1 MFDRIK
7 ALFETRSTLATP
19 SPELLALFGSPTT
32 AAGKAVTAEAALR
45 SPTTLAAVRAISES
59 VGSLPLH
66 LFRRGA
72 GGTRER
78 DGTHPAAQILAG
90 DWAPWAGGVETR
102 TAMQLDALLHGAAY
116 GLIVR
121 AGPVP
126 REIHRLDP
134 RDVTL
139 DTSGTEPRF
148 KIRQD
153 GVERVRDWRDVLYV
167 PTPGS
172 AFGRPICLTTLAREA
187 IGLDLVMAEHQA
199 RLFSNGAR
207 PSGVF
212 KYGRTLGPEAL
223 KRLRDS
229 FSSAHMGGE
238 NGGKTLF
245 LEDGM
250 DFEAT
255 QFSSTD
261 AQFLELRRL
270 VIEEIA
276 RVYKVPSTLIGDFSR
291 AVWRNVE
298 ELQRQFVQT
307 CLMPWAEVWQSALER
322 ALLTPEERREYF
334 IEAVFDDLLRGDLAG
349 RFTAYRQ
356 ATGGSW
362 LTPNEV
368 RALDNRPPIDGGDE
382 LIRQAG
388 QGDAAK
394 PEPSDDEPEEPGDEA

>member
-1 MFDRIK
+1 MFHRIRHY
-7 ALFETRSTLATP
+7 FETRSTLATP
-19 SPELLALFGSPTT
+19 SPELLALFGAPVT
-32 AAGKAVTAEAALR
+32 AAGKPVSPVTALR

-66 LFRRGA
+66 VYRRGA
-72 GGTRER
+72 DGSRER
-78 DGTHPAAQILAG
+78 DGAHPAARILAG
-90 DWAPWAGGVETR
+90 DWCPWAGGVETR

-116 GLIVR
+116 GLIIR
-121 AGPVP
+121 TASAP

-139 DTSGTEPRF
+139 DTSGAEPRF
-148 KIRQD
+148 KVRQD
-153 GVERVRDWRDVLYV
+153 GVERSRDWRDILYI

-172 AFGRPICLTTLAREA
+172 AFGRPICLTALAREA

-212 KYGRTLGPEAL
+212 KYGNTLGPEAL
-223 KRLRDS
+223 KRLRDR
-229 FSSAHMGGE
+229 FGSAHMGGE
-238 NGGKTLF
+238 NGGNTLF

-250 DFEAT
+250 TFEAT

-307 CLMPWAEVWQSALER
+307 CLMPWVEVWQSALER
-322 ALLTPEERREYF
+322 ALLTPEERRSYF
-334 IEAVFDDLLRGDLAG
+334 HRGNLR
-349 RFTAYRQ
+349 
-356 ATGGSW
+356 
-362 LTPNEV
+362 
-368 RALDNRPPIDGGDE
+368 
-382 LIRQAG
+382 
-388 QGDAAK
+388 
-394 PEPSDDEPEEPGDEA
+394 

>member
-1 MFDRIK
+1 MFSRIK
-7 ALFETRSTLATP
+7 ALLETRSTLAPP
-19 SPELLALFGSPTT
+19 SPELLALFGTPVT
-32 AAGKAVTAEAALR
+32 AAGKPVSAETALR

-66 LFRRGA
+66 LYRRGA
-72 GGTRER
+72 DGSRER
-78 DGTHPAAQILAG
+78 DSTHPAAQILAG
-90 DWAPWAGGVETR
+90 DWCPWAGGIETR

-116 GLIVR
+116 GLIIR
-121 AGPVP
+121 AASAP

-134 RDVTL
+134 RDVTI
-139 DTSGTEPRF
+139 DTSGAEPRF
-148 KIRQD
+148 KVRQD
-153 GVERVRDWRDVLYV
+153 GIERSRDWRDILYI

-199 RLFSNGAR
+199 RLFANGAR

-223 KRLRDS
+223 KRLRES
-229 FSSAHMGGE
+229 FGSAHMGGE

-250 DFEAT
+250 TFEAT

-270 VIEEIA
+270 VIQEIA
-276 RVYKVPSTLIGDFSR
+276 RVFKVPGTLIGDLDR
-291 AVWRNVE
+291 ATWRNVE
-298 ELQRQFVQT
+298 ELMRQFVQT
-307 CLMPWAEVWQSALER
+307 CLIPWAEVWQSALMR
-322 ALLTPEERREYF
+322 ALLTPEERRSYF
-334 IEAVFDDLLRGDLAG
+334 IEAIFDDLLRGDLAG

-368 RALDNRPPIDGGDE
+368 RALDNRAPIEGGDE

-388 QGDAAK
+388 QAEAPKAGG
-394 PEPSDDEPEEPGDEA
+394 EGEPEDTQDEA

>member
-1 MFDRIK
+1 
-7 ALFETRSTLATP
+7 
-19 SPELLALFGSPTT
+19 
-32 AAGKAVTAEAALR
+32 
-45 SPTTLAAVRAISES
+45 
-59 VGSLPLH
+59 
-66 LFRRGA
+66 
-72 GGTRER
+72 
-78 DGTHPAAQILAG
+78 
-90 DWAPWAGGVETR
+90 
-102 TAMQLDALLHGAAY
+102 MQFDALLHGAAY
-116 GLIVR
+116 GLIIR
-121 AGPVP
+121 TTSAP

-139 DTSGTEPRF
+139 DTSGAEPRF
-148 KIRQD
+148 KVRQN
-153 GVERVRDWRDVLYV
+153 GVERSRDWRDILYI

-172 AFGRPICLTTLAREA
+172 AYGRLICLVTLAREA

-199 RLFSNGAR
+199 KLFSNGAR
-207 PSGVF
+207 PSGIL
-212 KYGRTLGPEAL
+212 KYGKILGPEAM

-229 FSSAHMGGE
+229 FGSAHSGGE

-270 VIEEIA
+270 VIQEIA
-276 RVYKVPSTLIGDFSR
+276 RVFKVPGTLIGDLDR
-291 AVWRNVE
+291 ATWRNVE
-298 ELQRQFVQT
+298 ELMRQFVQT

-334 IEAVFDDLLRGDLAG
+334 IEAVFDDMLRGDLAG

-356 ATGGSW
+356 ATGGAW

-368 RALDNRPPIDGGDE
+368 RALDNRPPIEGGDE

-388 QGDAAK
+388 QAEAPKKAEGEEEDQ
-394 PEPSDDEPEEPGDEA
+394 PEEDENEA